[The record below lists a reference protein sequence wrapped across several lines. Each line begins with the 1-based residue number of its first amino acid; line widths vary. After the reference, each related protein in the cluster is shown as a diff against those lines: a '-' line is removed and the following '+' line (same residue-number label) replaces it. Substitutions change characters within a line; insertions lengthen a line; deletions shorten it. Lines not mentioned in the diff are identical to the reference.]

1 MVKMKRLLRNG
12 YRIFL
17 VRPNGRRSE
26 VYCNEL
32 FSGPEKDSLSDSS
45 IRRIIAS
52 DELSFDVDPELRNAL
67 RQRVR
72 DNKLPFTPSWNSLLE
87 MFLPLF
93 SLKQIELKMTVIS
106 LVLFIMVGMGPA
118 NKQASNRNFNLFFLA
133 DTLKD
138 TMVLHIP
145 ALEDRAG
152 RIQVK

>member
-1 MVKMKRLLRNG
+1 
-12 YRIFL
+12 
-17 VRPNGRRSE
+17 
-26 VYCNEL
+26 
-32 FSGPEKDSLSDSS
+32 
-45 IRRIIAS
+45 
-52 DELSFDVDPELRNAL
+52 
-67 RQRVR
+67 
-72 DNKLPFTPSWNSLLE
+72 
-87 MFLPLF
+87 
-93 SLKQIELKMTVIS
+93 VIS